1 MLIKLKFRVS
11 ELVLGML
18 FAVALFVLGMTF
30 SFHYQPNNGNQDH
43 ARSEE
48 TKQKTLS
55 APTEDLIFGIPA
67 LDIFTGILALA
78 TILLMGITAYGIRNQ
93 RKTTEIIERAYI
105 AAIPLNVRPFHDAGS
120 VDDNKVTCIVELK
133 NVGHLAATR
142 VKYKIRHIFDKMPL
156 LERFQDLKGTCDGN
170 IILAPGLG
178 MKKGLTDPPTK
189 ADFDKERVA
198 DPSKTTNW
206 FYVFG
211 RIEYFDGFQD
221 RWMEFC
227 FRYSMAAAKSDYTIS
242 EEEARYHEHGYRTD
256 EDS

>member
-1 MLIKLKFRVS
+1 M
-11 ELVLGML
+11 
-18 FAVALFVLGMTF
+18 
-30 SFHYQPNNGNQDH
+30 
-43 ARSEE
+43 
-48 TKQKTLS
+48 
-55 APTEDLIFGIPA
+55 
-67 LDIFTGILALA
+67 
-78 TILLMGITAYGIRNQ
+78 
-93 RKTTEIIERAYI
+93 
-105 AAIPLNVRPFHDAGS
+105 RPFHDAGS

-156 LERFQDLKGTCDGN
+156 LERFQDLKELATAIYFGTRTWN
-170 IILAPGLG
+170 EE
-178 MKKGLTDPPTK
+178 GLTDPPTK